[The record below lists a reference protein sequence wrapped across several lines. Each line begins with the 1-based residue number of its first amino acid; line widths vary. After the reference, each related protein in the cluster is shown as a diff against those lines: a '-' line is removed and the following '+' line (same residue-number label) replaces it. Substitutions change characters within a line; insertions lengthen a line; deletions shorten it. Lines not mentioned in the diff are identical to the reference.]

1 MTEVTETTDQERA
14 VEFHIVVNAREKT
27 VHTDELTFE
36 HVVRLAVDPVPTGP
50 NILITVSYRNAA
62 GHKSAGTLVKGET
75 VKIKNETVFNVT
87 VTDKS

>member
-1 MTEVTETTDQERA
+1 
-14 VEFHIVVNAREKT
+14 
-27 VHTDELTFE
+27 LTFE
-36 HVVRLAVDPVPTGP
+36 HVVRLAVDPVPSGP

-62 GHKSAGTLVKGET
+62 GHKPAGTLVKGET